1 MYSKDK
7 KTYEKLMDCAEKI
20 FAEKG
25 YDKASVRE
33 ITAAANVNLASIHY
47 HFGSKENLLQE
58 LLNRKLEWLNQQRLI
73 ALKTLES
80 KSKNK
85 PLKPSQILEAFFGTL
100 LDMLDEKNY
109 GGEMFLRLLS
119 RSTLEPNCLISSI
132 SSGKNNAVTEK
143 FRDALFK
150 ALPNVPKNEIV
161 WRFHFMV
168 GATSY
173 AISGSGLNKLFVTA
187 EVSEEQSVSKRLLKK
202 RLMSFLLGGLR
213 SPMNSFLIG
222 NNK

>member
-1 MYSKDK
+1 MYSEDK

-73 ALKTLES
+73 ALNTLES

-109 GGEMFLRLLS
+109 GGEMFLRLLG

-132 SSGKNNAVTEK
+132 SNGKNNAVTEK

-187 EVSEEQSVSKRLLKK
+187 EVSEDRSVSKKLLKK

-222 NNK
+222 NK

>member
-1 MYSKDK
+1 MYSKDR
-7 KTYEKLMDCAEKI
+7 KTHEKLMNCAEKI

-73 ALKTLES
+73 ALNTLG
-80 KSKNK
+80 SKNK

-187 EVSEEQSVSKRLLKK
+187 EVSEEKSVSKRLLKK